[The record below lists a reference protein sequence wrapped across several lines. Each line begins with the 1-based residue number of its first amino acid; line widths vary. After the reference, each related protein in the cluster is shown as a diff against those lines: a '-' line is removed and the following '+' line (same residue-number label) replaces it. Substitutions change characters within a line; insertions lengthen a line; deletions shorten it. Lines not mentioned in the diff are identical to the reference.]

1 MQDFE
6 TASLSEE
13 AELGAEATAFR
24 PRGSNQDGVRQYN
37 ERVVLQAVR
46 LHGPVAK
53 AELARLTRLSTQT
66 VSLIVDRLLTEGLLL
81 KHEAVRGK
89 VGQPSVPIA
98 LNPQGAYSI
107 GIKVGRRSADVL
119 LLNFTGEVAAR
130 SSLTYDFPDPP
141 ALLTYLAEQL
151 QDIPKALGKQGA
163 DRIAGIGLAAPL
175 SMGGWQTL
183 LGVSEERAAAWA
195 NFDLAQSLAQHTQT
209 PVQFIKDTA
218 AACMAELVAGR
229 GQNTKSF
236 VYVFIDT
243 FVGGGIVLDSQ
254 WRGGLH
260 GNAGAIGSMVTERA
274 TASMPSPAQ
283 ALSMASLH
291 QLEQSLIAA
300 GLEGN
305 ACYSDQAID
314 PRYHTHTQAWLAQTS
329 STLTS
334 IIYNSACLL
343 DMDAVIVDGNM
354 GRRVL
359 AQLIDMLRDQMHRY
373 SWEGVIAPQLI
384 QGTIGADARAY
395 GAGLL
400 PLYSNFAPDPGVFL
414 KLDR

>member
-1 MQDFE
+1 
-6 TASLSEE
+6 
-13 AELGAEATAFR
+13 
-24 PRGSNQDGVRQYN
+24 
-37 ERVVLQAVR
+37 
-46 LHGPVAK
+46 
-53 AELARLTRLSTQT
+53 
-66 VSLIVDRLLTEGLLL
+66 
-81 KHEAVRGK
+81 
-89 VGQPSVPIA
+89 
-98 LNPQGAYSI
+98 
-107 GIKVGRRSADVL
+107 
-119 LLNFTGEVAAR
+119 
-130 SSLTYDFPDPP
+130 
-141 ALLTYLAEQL
+141 
-151 QDIPKALGKQGA
+151 
-163 DRIAGIGLAAPL
+163 
-175 SMGGWQTL
+175 
-183 LGVSEERAAAWA
+183 
-195 NFDLAQSLAQHTQT
+195 
-209 PVQFIKDTA
+209 
-218 AACMAELVAGR
+218 
-229 GQNTKSF
+229 

-314 PRYHTHTQAWLAQTS
+314 PRYHTHTQTWLAQTS